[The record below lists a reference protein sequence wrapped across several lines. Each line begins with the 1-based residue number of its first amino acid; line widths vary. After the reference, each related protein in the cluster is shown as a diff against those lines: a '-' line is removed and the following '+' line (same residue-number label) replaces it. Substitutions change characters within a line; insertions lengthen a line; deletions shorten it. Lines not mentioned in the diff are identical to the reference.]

1 MTVKYDFAPC
11 TLSLLALLAWGC
23 AAPVAPE
30 EPNSAGSSGQNGGGS
45 GGANGGAGSNGGA
58 GGRPV
63 DPIDKVPGVTEPLED
78 PPSGCLNGGP
88 AGTASFNLDAE
99 VPSVLLEATAGALH
113 ANGIACTDSSGG
125 EISVAS
131 LTALVVTS
139 DGPGNGAV
147 TLDLASGDWSAL
159 LAIPEAIQVEFA
171 RGENGLVVRGTP
183 EADVFR
189 HGTRGTELVL
199 DLVGDGRINVV
210 AAGVTGL
217 GLSLGDGDDTVDD
230 LAGLLAERAAAAAAP
245 PEEEPAEEVV
255 AVTALG
261 LPLVA
266 VGGNGNDQ
274 LVGGIVAD
282 DLDGGPGDD
291 VLSGLAGDDTMFSDE
306 MDGADT
312 FNGGPDYDYVSYEA
326 RTTDLSIELCV
337 SAVNIGCSGDCS
349 CDLMSG
355 EVGEEDR
362 LINAED
368 ISTGS
373 GNDTIMGSD
382 ASDVLSGGP
391 GDDQIFGLSGSDVL
405 YGEGG
410 DDMLDGGLDGDYCGA
425 TGQDEAVGCEL

>member
-30 EPNSAGSSGQNGGGS
+30 EPSSAGSSGQNAGNGGT
-45 GGANGGAGSNGGA
+45 NGGAGSNGGGGS
-58 GGRPV
+58 GGRPT
-63 DPIDKVPGVTEPLED
+63 DPIDKVPGVTTPLED
-78 PPSGCLNGGP
+78 PPGGCLNGGP
-88 AGTASFNLDAE
+88 AGTANFSLDAE
-99 VPSVLLEATAGALH
+99 VPSVLLEGTDGTLH
-113 ANGIACTDSSGG
+113 ANGIACTDASGAAIPIAG
-125 EISVAS
+125 
-131 LTALVVTS
+131 LTALAVTS
-139 DGPGNGAV
+139 DGAESGAV
-147 TLDLASGDWSAL
+147 ILDLASGDWSAL
-159 LAIPEAIQVEFA
+159 LELPEAIQLEFP
-171 RGENGLVVRGTP
+171 RGENGLVVRGTSD
-183 EADVFR
+183 ADFFR

-210 AAGVTGL
+210 ATGVTGL

-230 LAGLLAERAAAAAAP
+230 LAELLAERAAAEAAAAP
-245 PEEEPAEEVV
+245 PEEEPAEEDEVV
-255 AVTALG
+255 AVTALA

-266 VGGNGNDQ
+266 VGGDGNDQ

-282 DLDGGPGDD
+282 DLDGGPG
-291 VLSGLAGDDTMFSDE
+291 
-306 MDGADT
+306 
-312 FNGGPDYDYVSYEA
+312 NDYVSYEA
-326 RTTDLSIELCV
+326 RTSDLSIELCV
-337 SAVNIGCSGDCS
+337 SASEIGCSGDCS
-349 CDLMSG
+349 CEVMSG

-373 GNDTIMGSD
+373 GNDTIMGSE

-410 DDMLDGGLDGDYCGA
+410 DDMLDGGADGDYCGA